1 MIPCF
6 VRRWIL
12 NIFGGKSRLLILVN
26 CPHSPWGNCY
36 GVVGGGGGGE
46 GAYMAYAGNCRCTVV
61 QRLALSSGSVLSEV
75 YDHERIMD
83 PLLSLDITS

>member
-26 CPHSPWGNCY
+26 CPHSPWGNCC
-36 GVVGGGGGGE
+36 GVGGGGGGK
-46 GAYMAYAGNCRCTVV
+46 GLIWPIRGIAVV
-61 QRLALSSGSVLSEV
+61 QRLALSSGSFLSEV

>member
-26 CPHSPWGNCY
+26 CSHSPGGNCC
-36 GVVGGGGGGE
+36 GVVGGGGE
-46 GAYMAYAGNCRCTVV
+46 GLIWPIRGIAAVPLYSVWLYP
-61 QRLALSSGSVLSEV
+61 LALS
-75 YDHERIMD
+75 
-83 PLLSLDITS
+83 